1 MERIKGN
8 KQRMKK
14 IANQLIPI
22 MENRR
27 SAMNISMYFQ
37 NPGRE
42 FICVTVKEGGFDGKG
57 KYNSYDFYS
66 WQSDKDHQEILS
78 QLKSLK

>member
-14 IANQLIPI
+14 IANQLVPI
-22 MENRR
+22 MANRR
-27 SAMNISMYFQ
+27 SAMTISMYFQ
-37 NPGRE
+37 RPGSE

-66 WQSDKDHQEILS
+66 WQSDKEHQEILS
-78 QLKSLK
+78 QLKSLR